1 MSKNTGGTHFYRIG
15 NKEIFDD
22 QNSDKSENIEPQ
34 RKLIESWL
42 AAVFQSEHLALV
54 LDRGFTKTIAY
65 QAGFHADDAA
75 AHDNFIAIKRHILN
89 PQPQALAY
97 AHAGSVQQPDYQ
109 AFHAFCV
116 TKQLLN
122 FRPTA
127 DRWQLFSSFGT
138 RKIAEIT
145 DLFFQHFPIQGN
157 QRVKRLVLGCAVAWY
172 CGEGISLIG
181 SIARGLGTLSGA
193 EQVNESFI
201 SGGGLSKTDK
211 SPKDSPRNCS

>member
-1 MSKNTGGTHFYRIG
+1 MYLYRYRYRHRHRTPRFQA
-15 NKEIFDD
+15 IFD
-22 QNSDKSENIEPQ
+22 
-34 RKLIESWL
+34 R
-42 AAVFQSEHLALV
+42 
-54 LDRGFTKTIAY
+54 FTITIAIPIVKPNLELLTFDQKQQVCCPAAPPSRLY
-65 QAGFHADDAA
+65 AVSVRRLMLHAQDSLLQGIQRAD
-75 AHDNFIAIKRHILN
+75 HPLN

-116 TKQLLN
+116 IKQLLN

-127 DRWQLFSSFGT
+127 DRRQSFSSFGT
-138 RKIAEIT
+138 RKIAEIA
-145 DLFFQHFPIQGN
+145 DLFFQHFPIQEN

-172 CGEGISLIG
+172 CGGGISLIG

>member
-22 QNSDKSENIEPQ
+22 QNPDESKSIESQ
-34 RKLIESWL
+34 RKLIEPWL
-42 AAVFQSEHLALV
+42 AAVFQRAHLAL
-54 LDRGFTKTIAY
+54 LPGGGFTKAVAY

-127 DRWQLFSSFGT
+127 DR
-138 RKIAEIT
+138 R
-145 DLFFQHFPIQGN
+145 
-157 QRVKRLVLGCAVAWY
+157 
-172 CGEGISLIG
+172 
-181 SIARGLGTLSGA
+181 
-193 EQVNESFI
+193 
-201 SGGGLSKTDK
+201 
-211 SPKDSPRNCS
+211 